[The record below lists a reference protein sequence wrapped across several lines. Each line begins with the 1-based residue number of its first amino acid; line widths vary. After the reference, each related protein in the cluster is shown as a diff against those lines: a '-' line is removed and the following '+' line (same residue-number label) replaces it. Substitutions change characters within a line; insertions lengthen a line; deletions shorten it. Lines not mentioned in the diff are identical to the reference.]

1 MSKAA
6 LGMAVL
12 GIGLLV
18 LGGIELFPSTA
29 SAQRTAPAVAATR
42 GNGEGQ
48 LIAFTSGGEA
58 GPQQI
63 VLIDTQSRVISVY
76 HIDRGTGEIALRSV
90 RNARWD
96 SQIEQFNCAN
106 PLPGEIRAILENK

>member
-1 MSKAA
+1 MGKAA
-6 LGMAVL
+6 IGLTVL
-12 GIGLLV
+12 GVGFLILV
-18 LGGIELFPSTA
+18 VIEFFPSTA
-29 SAQRTAPAVAATR
+29 SAQRNAPAVPPAR
-42 GNGEGQ
+42 GTQDGNV
-48 LIAFTSGGEA
+48 IAFSSLAEG

-63 VLIDTQSRVISVY
+63 VLIDSQTRVISVY
-76 HIDRGTGEIALRSV
+76 HIDRNSGEIALRSV